1 MRFESTHKAPAVRS
15 EQIIIFRSSSQ
26 LFAISSSSVQE
37 VRSVDSLAGVAKEIN
52 VPGIRTVRHALQ
64 RGERSIFVVN
74 LALHFGLHP
83 TPAALIFLLRKS
95 RVALLLDGIE
105 KMTTMTQLQALPA
118 AFHHEEHRWYRG
130 LTVLEQ
136 NVLPVINPAGFLSD
150 AELFQLDLAANQE
163 RQELA
168 AMASTTSPDIG
179 LVP

>member
-1 MRFESTHKAPAVRS
+1 MRFESTHKAHAVRS

-37 VRSVDSLAGVAKEIN
+37 VRGVDSLAGVAREIA

-64 RGERSIFVVN
+64 RGERCMFVVN
-74 LALHFGLHP
+74 MALHFGLHA

-95 RVALLLDGIE
+95 RIALLLDGIE

-118 AFHHEEHRWYRG
+118 AFYHEERRWYRG

-136 NVLPVINPAGFLSD
+136 NVLPVINPNGFLTD
-150 AELFQLDLAANQE
+150 AELFQLDLAANQG
-163 RQELA
+163 RQESAALA
-168 AMASTTSPDIG
+168 AITPPEVG
-179 LVP
+179 LAP